1 MEQQTFKCPLC
12 TARFE
17 KQDELKEHLG
27 ENHMESDVVLEFA
40 AEHPDKPDSVGLIVD
55 SPIPV
60 IIRTEPTPTSEFP
73 AERNNGWNC
82 GCLPCCSDGGRS
94 APVFAPEGCREC
106 WRDCWQCC
114 NICNDCE
121 CVIM

>member
-1 MEQQTFKCPLC
+1 MEQNFKCPLC
-12 TARFE
+12 TACFE

-40 AEHPDKPDSVGLIVD
+40 AEHPDKPDSVGLIAD

-114 NICNDCE
+114 NICDDCE